1 MFTSFASRCA
11 CATLLAATLLA
22 GCTDELKYRKGDP
35 ANGSIGFNARLMSG
49 WVNTR
54 AEQCDRPYVSDVKGG
69 EAIAD
74 SLFLN
79 MTTTPGVMT
88 GTYDLRHAEGL
99 EYDTDRKGEG
109 IVTRATP
116 ITPDNGEM
124 YTDFGVSAYSY
135 QGDWNEATATP
146 DYFYNLKASKS
157 SDGKYTLPATYFW
170 PGPNYKMRFFAV
182 APYNN
187 PYYVVSG
194 QEHIGSPKITVDLPT
209 TLTNHKDLLVAAT
222 GELTGNGGKEVDLQ
236 FMHPLT
242 AIRFVVGDDMAFG
255 TISNISIQNVFG
267 KGELNLGTK
276 QWTLGTVKRS
286 YSQALT
292 LAVADQGDGNA
303 APDTEIT
310 TPVQTFM
317 MIPQAL
323 PDNAQISMT
332 IKVGSTTRTVTA
344 SLAGQTWLP
353 GTTVTYQLSTTSINW
368 TYTFTASVSK
378 APSTLQ
384 NGTISVTS
392 YRTHFTGKKSP
403 MPYTATYAKNGEGNY
418 SPNVPEY
425 FTIDPFVSSITAQTY
440 NVGLLDSDLL
450 QIRKNEPV
458 GQSARYNLSNSTGAS
473 EIENTANCY
482 VIQAAGKYKLPLVY
496 GNAIKD
502 GEPNP
507 NSYTPT
513 VTGDEVRSYFSNHI
527 GIITDPYIYN
537 NANCVPADCNLI
549 YQTAQG
555 AIENLKLDAEKKFI
569 EFDVNQEF
577 IKPGNAL
584 ISVVDAEGTI
594 MWSWHLWFTSKDTNA
609 TIPISDDSGHPKK
622 LMSLYLGQ
630 TGYNGNSNIENNIK
644 SVEVKISNSQT
655 EIILPIKYTNPP
667 TGPLFWWGRKDPIG
681 IVQKDPTAY
690 TTSLMNGYNMD
701 GESIPTC
708 AGRTPMGYGEEFFQ
722 NCIKK
727 PNSLAS
733 NAYILDSKNMYV
745 TYSYTN
751 LWDNRNNTRHKASP
765 GDMAFPI
772 KTVYDPSPPGFTI
785 MSESVGHSFVKY
797 TCQYP
802 DYFGHTCGNFWILE
816 LGFLDYTE
824 GTYPNDYT
832 YLYVS
837 YGKSA
842 YLVCNKTANL
852 RGAVSEFGGG
862 RHYSSKNM
870 WGYFSRK
877 AHCCH
882 QVYCQKEEV
891 NR

>member
-116 ITPDNGEM
+116 VTPDNGEM

-135 QGDWNEATATP
+135 QGDWDEATATP

-187 PYYVVSG
+187 PYYQVSG
-194 QEHIGSPKITVDLPT
+194 QTVKGSPTIYVNLPT
-209 TLTNHKDLLVAAT
+209 TLTYHKDLLVAT
-222 GELTGNGGKEVDLQ
+222 SDELTGNGGKEIDLQ

-242 AIRFVVGDDMAFG
+242 AIRFVVGDDMTSG
-255 TISNISIQNVFG
+255 TISNISIQNVIG
-267 KGELNLGTK
+267 HGTLNLGTK

-303 APDTEIT
+303 VPDTEIT

-323 PDNAQISMT
+323 PDDAKISMT
-332 IKVGSTTRTVTA
+332 IKTGSTTRTVTA

-378 APSTLQ
+378 APSTLE

-392 YRTHFTGKKSP
+392 YRTHLTGIKSSV
-403 MPYTATYAKNGEGNY
+403 PYTATYAKNGEGNY
-418 SPNVPEY
+418 SPDLPE
-425 FTIDPFVSSITAQTY
+425 FLTIDPFVSSITAQTY
-440 NVGLLDSDLL
+440 NVGLLDAEIKR
-450 QIRKNEPV
+450 IRMNEPV
-458 GQSARYNLSNSTGAS
+458 GQDIPYNLSNSTGAS

-482 VIQAAGKYKLPLVY
+482 IIKAAGNYKIPLVY
-496 GNAIKD
+496 GNAIKN
-502 GEPNP
+502 GEPNQIA
-507 NSYTPT
+507 YKPT
-513 VTGDEVRSYFSNHI
+513 EPGANMVHEFWEGFSAI
-527 GIITDPYIYN
+527 KTPYIYN
-537 NANCVPADCNLI
+537 QHNFSDFIIDCKLE
-549 YQTAQG
+549 YQTMKG
-555 AIENLKLDAEKKFI
+555 AIRNLRLDEDKKFI
-569 EFDVNQEF
+569 EFEVSREF
-577 IKPGNAL
+577 IKPGNAV
-584 ISVVDAEGTI
+584 ISLVRNGVAL
-594 MWSWHLWFTSKDTNA
+594 WSWHLWFTPMDTSA
-609 TIPISDDSGHPKK
+609 TIPIDDLSGNPKQ
-622 LMSLYLGQ
+622 LMCLYLGQ
-630 TGYNGNSNIENNIK
+630 TGYNGNNKLERDIVSYEIKLSNNN
-644 SVEVKISNSQT
+644 T
-655 EIILPIKYTNPP
+655 EIIINLKYDSPP
-667 TGPLFWWGRKDPIG
+667 TGPLYMWGRKDPLG
-681 IVQKDPTAY
+681 IVALNNTNYKTNLVKAY
-690 TTSLMNGYNMD
+690 DITGNEIATCEKREMGTELRFRMECVQFPKAIPNNLYATS
-701 GESIPTC
+701 SIS
-708 AGRTPMGYGEEFFQ
+708 Y
-722 NCIKK
+722 K
-727 PNSLAS
+727 
-733 NAYILDSKNMYV
+733 
-745 TYSYTN
+745 TYSFSN
-751 LWDNRNNTRHKASP
+751 LWNSNNSQFAGNNDTSN
-765 GDMAFPI
+765 PI
-772 KTVYDPSPPGFTI
+772 KTVFDPSPPGFCI
-785 MSESVGHSFVKY
+785 MSESVGEYLIKQPKQSLDNY
-797 TCQYP
+797 GY
-802 DYFGHTCGNFWILE
+802 YLGNVWIIS
-816 LGFLDYTE
+816 LG
-824 GTYPNDYT
+824 
-832 YLYVS
+832 YVS
-837 YGKSA
+837 FASVQKSVPTKDINLYHTQKNA
-842 YLVCNKTANL
+842 TLMCDKSVDKHVSVRTFQLTSNL
-852 RGAVSEFGGG
+852 RNQSAS
-862 RHYSSKNM
+862 
-870 WGYFSRK
+870 GY
-877 AHCCH
+877 AHEIQ
-882 QVYCQKEEV
+882 QVYCQKEA
-891 NR
+891 N